1 MTDRNKMKRGGN
13 VMELVIG
20 GKYQHYKGNYYKV
33 IGVAKHSETLEELVI
48 YQALYGDN
56 ELWARPKEMFLDKV
70 SVEGIE
76 KDRFK
81 YILGE

>member
-1 MTDRNKMKRGGN
+1 MG
-13 VMELVIG
+13 LVIG

-33 IGVAKHSETLEELVI
+33 IGVAKHSETLKELVI

>member
-1 MTDRNKMKRGGN
+1 MKRGGN

-33 IGVAKHSETLEELVI
+33 IGVAKHSETLKELVI

-70 SVEGIE
+70 NVEGIE

>member
-1 MTDRNKMKRGGN
+1 MKGGGN

-70 SVEGIE
+70 SVEGVE

>member
-1 MTDRNKMKRGGN
+1 MKRGGN

-33 IGVAKHSETLEELVI
+33 IGVAKHSETLKELVI

>member
-1 MTDRNKMKRGGN
+1 
-13 VMELVIG
+13 MELVIG

-33 IGVAKHSETLEELVI
+33 IGVAKHSETLKELVI

-70 SVEGIE
+70 NVEGIE

>member
-1 MTDRNKMKRGGN
+1 
-13 VMELVIG
+13 MELVIG
-20 GKYQHYKGNYYKV
+20 GKYQNYKGNYYKV
-33 IGVAKHSETLEELVI
+33 IGVAKHSETLKELVI

>member
-1 MTDRNKMKRGGN
+1 MKREGN

-33 IGVAKHSETLEELVI
+33 IGVAKHSETLKELVI